1 MKRYLTPIPLL
12 LLVITGLA
20 GCQGEKDATERPL
33 FQKVYKQKQDHSDK
47 KAIRLAVQMTDSMGG
62 YDTWQEKRYLG
73 WVFFGMRSWLWDKE
87 TNDIR
92 MHSRRD
98 SLTVLMNLDSREG
111 KVFKKGERVTN
122 PDTIGKYLKTGYQSW
137 ANDCYWLFMPFKV
150 FDPGVRLTYKG
161 KEATPRGEEAHVIR
175 LTYDSVG
182 VTPENQY
189 DVYIDPESKLVKA
202 WQYYPEPG
210 AKPITTPWTGYRKY
224 NGLKLANSRGS
235 DYKLSEISVRD
246 SLNRAVFDTY
256 NPYDSLEATSKVQRT
271 PR

>member
-122 PDTIGKYLKTGYQSW
+122 PDTISKYLKTGYQSW

-256 NPYDSLEATSKVQRT
+256 NPYDSLAATSKVQRT

>member
-1 MKRYLTPIPLL
+1 MNRHLALISLL
-12 LLVITGLA
+12 WLIITVLA
-20 GCQGEKDATERPL
+20 GCQRETDVAERPL
-33 FQKVYKQKQDHSDK
+33 FRKVYEQKQDHSDK

-87 TNDIR
+87 TNDVR

-98 SLTVLMNLDSREG
+98 SLTVLMNLDSRDG
-111 KVFKKGERVTN
+111 KVFKDGERVTN
-122 PDTIGKYLKTGYQSW
+122 PDTIDKYLKIGYRSW
-137 ANDCYWLFMPFKV
+137 ANDSYWLFMPFKV

-161 KEATPRGEEAHVIR
+161 KEATPRGKEAHVVR

-210 AKPITTPWTGYRKY
+210 AKPITTPWTGYRNY
-224 NGLKLANSRGS
+224 NGLKLANNRGS
-235 DYKLSEISVRD
+235 NYKLSEISVRD

-256 NPYDSLEATSKVQRT
+256 NPYDSLNSPTKDQPV
-271 PR
+271 P